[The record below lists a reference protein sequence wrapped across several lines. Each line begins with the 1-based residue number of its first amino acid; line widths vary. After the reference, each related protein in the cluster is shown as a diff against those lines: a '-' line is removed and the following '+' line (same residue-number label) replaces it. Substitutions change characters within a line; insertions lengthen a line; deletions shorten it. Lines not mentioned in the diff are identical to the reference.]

1 MATTT
6 EVTVEQKLKALYKLQ
21 VIDTKINKLRA
32 VRGELPMEVSDLEDE
47 IVGLNTRQENLKN
60 DMKGLEE
67 SISVFK
73 TKILDAKALKKKYE
87 KQLENVKN
95 NREFDALNK
104 EIEITGLEIQAAEK
118 KIKSAQ
124 FEIEQKQ
131 QQVEVLAAE
140 TEGRN
145 TDLSN
150 KQGELK
156 MITDETEKE
165 ESILMKSRNEAR
177 EFIEDRLLHSYE
189 KIRASVKNGLGVA
202 SIMRDSCS
210 GCFAKIPP
218 QRQLDIKQRKKI
230 IVCEHCGRVLVD
242 QQLADET
249 LV

>member
-1 MATTT
+1 
-6 EVTVEQKLKALYKLQ
+6 
-21 VIDTKINKLRA
+21 
-32 VRGELPMEVSDLEDE
+32 
-47 IVGLNTRQENLKN
+47 
-60 DMKGLEE
+60 
-67 SISVFK
+67 
-73 TKILDAKALKKKYE
+73 
-87 KQLENVKN
+87 VKN